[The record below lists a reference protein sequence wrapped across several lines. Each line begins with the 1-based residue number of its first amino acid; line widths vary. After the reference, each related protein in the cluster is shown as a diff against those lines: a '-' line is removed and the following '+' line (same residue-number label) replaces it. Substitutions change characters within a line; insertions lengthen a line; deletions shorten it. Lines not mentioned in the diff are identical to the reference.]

1 MPNTTAGAPRFQLHY
16 SSKETL
22 ATSVHVSNYGGA
34 DIKGGKID
42 WKVVGLSAG
51 KAHHFVPILVRNGDG
66 LSVNALGA
74 QPA

>member
-1 MPNTTAGAPRFQLHY
+1 MMPAVVQLLISEPGDNMPNTTAGAPRFQLHY

-51 KAHHFVPILVRNGDG
+51 KARHFVPLR
-66 LSVNALGA
+66 
-74 QPA
+74 